1 MINFE
6 IVKRR
11 AASDTS
17 ISVLD
22 IKGELTINTIGEF
35 ESVLKTYM
43 QENKLKI
50 ILDMEA
56 TTQLSSA
63 GIAVLFDAVREVR
76 KKKGNVKFVG
86 MSPQI
91 RELVDLLELPELFH
105 RYPTE
110 VEAVEA
116 FQEKALKEA

>member
-1 MINFE
+1 
-6 IVKRR
+6 
-11 AASDTS
+11 
-17 ISVLD
+17 
-22 IKGELTINTIGEF
+22 
-35 ESVLKTYM
+35 
-43 QENKLKI
+43 
-50 ILDMEA
+50 
-56 TTQLSSA
+56 
-63 GIAVLFDAVREVR
+63 
-76 KKKGNVKFVG
+76 

>member
-1 MINFE
+1 
-6 IVKRR
+6 
-11 AASDTS
+11 
-17 ISVLD
+17 
-22 IKGELTINTIGEF
+22 LTINTIGEF